1 MLTEEQAGEATP
13 APPVADRR
21 LLRRQRRSRW
31 DLKLSPYLYISP
43 FFVLF
48 VLVGLY
54 PLLYTGWLSLHDWD
68 RLYYQQGEFS
78 GLENYR
84 FVLTDPVFIK
94 SLVNTF
100 SIFLMSSVPQVIVA
114 VCVAALL
121 DTHLRGR
128 TFWRMSVLLPFV
140 VAPAA
145 AVLIFGSLFADK
157 SGLINAMLDGVGL
170 EPIRWHV
177 DRWWSHF
184 AIASMVNWRW
194 TGYNALIFLAAM
206 QAVPRDLYESAA
218 IDGAGRV
225 RQFWSVTLP
234 MIRPTMI
241 FVIVTSTIGGLQIFT
256 EPRLFDDTPQPRGR
270 RRPPVHDDDALHLRQ
285 GHRGP
290 VLRPRLG
297 RGLDPVHDH
306 HRDRAAQLRRDPP
319 ASPAG
324 ATHERRS
331 AAMRRPG
338 FVVYG
343 LLAAFVIGSAL
354 PLYWSFMIG
363 SHTKADAAQKPP
375 PAAAGRPLHRQR
387 EARLRHGRLLAGA
400 DQQRARLR
408 RLRPPRW
415 CSSRRSPATASR
427 SSGSAGARCS
437 WASS

>member
-1 MLTEEQAGEATP
+1 MTP

-31 DLKLSPYLYISP
+31 DLKLSPYLYVSP

-54 PLLYTGWLSLHDWD
+54 PLVYTGWLSLHDWD

-256 EPRLFDDTPQPRGR
+256 EPRLFDDTPNREGGADHQFMTTTLYIYVKGIEDQFYGR
-270 RRPPVHDDDALHLRQ
+270 ASAAAWILFMIIIAIALLNFA
-285 GHRGP
+285 
-290 VLRPRLG
+290 VTRL
-297 RGLDPVHDH
+297 L
-306 HRDRAAQLRRDPP
+306 
-319 ASPAG
+319 
-324 ATHERRS
+324 TRRS
-331 AAMRRPG
+331 NA
-338 FVVYG
+338 
-343 LLAAFVIGSAL
+343 
-354 PLYWSFMIG
+354 
-363 SHTKADAAQKPP
+363 
-375 PAAAGRPLHRQR
+375 
-387 EARLRHGRLLAGA
+387 
-400 DQQRARLR
+400 
-408 RLRPPRW
+408 
-415 CSSRRSPATASR
+415 
-427 SSGSAGARCS
+427 
-437 WASS
+437 